1 MKKLPRW
8 SVAKKQTDKKT
19 KVMEKVTDK
28 KLEIAKALND
38 NVLSVLG
45 NDKIQGFERAF
56 MVAEA
61 ISKLKELLTAEVM
74 KPIMELQGNRL
85 GFKTDKDVLPGGG
98 KGPGYPMEIVRNC
111 LIEAVLF
118 GLQPTGNQFNIIGGN
133 MYATKEGCGYL
144 LSKIDGLNWSV
155 TPQLPRIKDQSAAAM
170 MDIEWEY
177 GGQKQTKSIDFA
189 IKVNQYQ
196 GADAVI
202 GKATR
207 KARKWLF
214 DKVTGMELPEGEIQD
229 VDATVVGSKLN
240 ETVNIE
246 DLSFLYESKK
256 AVLTPDEQKNAE
268 RIIANKEENSYS
280 KLHKLLQSK

>member
-1 MKKLPRW
+1 MGKTDENKLE
-8 SVAKKQTDKKT
+8 VAK
-19 KVMEKVTDK
+19 
-28 KLEIAKALND
+28 LLNA

-45 NDKIQGFERAF
+45 NDKIEGFERAF
-56 MVAEA
+56 AVAEA
-61 ISKLKELLTAEVM
+61 IGKLKELLTADVM

-85 GFKTDKDVLPGGG
+85 GFKTDRDVAQGGG

-144 LSKIDGLNWSV
+144 LSKIPGLSWDI
-155 TPQLPRIKDQSAAAM
+155 TPQLPRIKEGSAACI
-170 MDIEWEY
+170 MDIEWTVAGEK
-177 GGQKQTKSIDFA
+177 GQKAIDFA

-214 DKVTGMELPEGEIQD
+214 DKITGMELPEGEVQD
-229 VDATVVGSKLN
+229 VDAVVTGSKLN
-240 ETVNIE
+240 ETPTLE
-246 DLSFLYESKK
+246 DLQFLYDSKK
-256 AVLTPDEQKNAE
+256 GLLSPDEISNAE
-268 RIIANKEENSYS
+268 RVLTNKEEVSYS
-280 KLHKLLQSK
+280 KLLKLLQSK

>member
-1 MKKLPRW
+1 M
-8 SVAKKQTDKKT
+8 AKTN
-19 KVMEKVTDK
+19 EG
-28 KLEIAKALND
+28 KLEIAKALNQ

-45 NDKIQGFERAF
+45 NDKLQGFERAF

-61 ISKLKELLTAEVM
+61 ISKLKELLTPEVM
-74 KPIMELQGNRL
+74 KPIMDLQGNRL
-85 GFKTDKDVLPGGG
+85 GFKTDKDVLQGGG
-98 KGPGYPMEIVRNC
+98 KGPGYPLEIVKNC

-144 LSKIDGLNWSV
+144 LSKLDGLGYNI
-155 TPQLPRIKDQSAAAM
+155 TPQLPRIKDSSAACV
-170 MDIEWEY
+170 MDIEWTY
-177 GGQKQTKSIDFA
+177 GGVKETKSIDFA

-214 DKVTGMELPEGEIQD
+214 DKITGMELPEGDIQD
-229 VDATVVGSKLN
+229 VDGQVVGSKLN
-240 ETVNIE
+240 ETVDEKIKAGQE
-246 DLSFLYESKK
+246 KK
-256 AVLTPDEQKNAE
+256 DEIKAGSQIKVDMP
-268 RIIANKEENSYS
+268 
-280 KLHKLLQSK
+280 